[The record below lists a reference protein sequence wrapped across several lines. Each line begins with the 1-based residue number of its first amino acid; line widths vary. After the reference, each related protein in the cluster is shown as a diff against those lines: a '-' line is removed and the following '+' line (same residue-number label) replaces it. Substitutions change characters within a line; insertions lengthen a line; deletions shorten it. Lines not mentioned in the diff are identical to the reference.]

1 MMNRSETDEQSPRAF
16 AFGVQ
21 ENEGAGLAPSCS
33 PSHGGQDD

>member
-1 MMNRSETDEQSPRAF
+1 MMNRSQTEDRIPRAF

-21 ENEGAGLAPSCS
+21 KNEAARLAPSCS